1 MGIKYYSFGSE
12 SEKEGLTIGA
22 NYEEEASGVFIGT
35 PKDKP
40 WYKQKEITKEEYDA
54 YAARLADPNEP
65 RGFYGLVN
73 EKGKAA
79 AEKAIALYN
88 EKITS
93 EDAALASYLKDK
105 LTKLFGEDASL
116 KANFDAIF
124 EVETSAVTFHS
135 VQTKESLKAE
145 LTKTLNIKAGK

>member
-22 NYEEEASGVFIGT
+22 NYEEETSGIFIGV
-35 PKDKP
+35 PKDNP
-40 WYKQKEITKEEYDA
+40 WYKQKEITREEYDA

-124 EVETSAVTFHS
+124 EAETGSIVFHS

-145 LTKTLNIKAGK
+145 LTKALGIKTNK

>member
-22 NYEEEASGVFIGT
+22 NYEEEASGIFIGT

-124 EVETSAVTFHS
+124 EVETSAVTFHL

>member
-88 EKITS
+88 EKTTS
-93 EDAALASYLKDK
+93 EDATLASYLKEK
-105 LTKLFGEDASL
+105 LTRLFGEDASL

>member
-1 MGIKYYSFGSE
+1 ME
-12 SEKEGLTIGA
+12 SAALWDLRPEKEGLTIGA
-22 NYEEEASGVFIGT
+22 NYEEEASGIFIGT

-88 EKITS
+88 EKTAA
-93 EDAALASYLKDK
+93 EDAALVTYLFW
-105 LTKLFGEDASL
+105 LYGIGCVMGPAPGEVVTLL
-116 KANFDAIF
+116 KNLM
-124 EVETSAVTFHS
+124 SG
-135 VQTKESLKAE
+135 
-145 LTKTLNIKAGK
+145 NIMM

>member
-22 NYEEEASGVFIGT
+22 NYEEEASGIFIGT

-93 EDAALASYLKDK
+93 EDMALASYLKDK

-124 EVETSAVTFHS
+124 EVETSTVTFHS

-145 LTKTLNIKAGK
+145 LVKALGIKINK

>member
-22 NYEEEASGVFIGT
+22 NYEEEASGIFIGT

-40 WYKQKEITKEEYDA
+40 WYKQKEITREEYDA

-88 EKITS
+88 EKTTS
-93 EDAALASYLKDK
+93 EDAALVTYLKDK

-116 KANFDAIF
+116 KVNFDAIF

>member
-22 NYEEEASGVFIGT
+22 NYEEETSGIFIGT

-79 AEKAIALYN
+79 AEKAIAAFD
-88 EKITS
+88 EKTAA
-93 EDAALASYLKDK
+93 EDAALVTYLKDK
-105 LTKLFGEDASL
+105 LTKLFTEDAQAR
-116 KANFDAIF
+116 ANFSTVF
-124 EVETSAVTFHS
+124 EAETSAITFHS
-135 VQTKESLKAE
+135 STAKDDLKAD
-145 LTKTLNIKAGK
+145 LVKALGIKINK

>member
-88 EKITS
+88 EKTTS
-93 EDAALASYLKDK
+93 EDAALASYLKEK
-105 LTKLFGEDASL
+105 LTRLFGEDASL

>member
-22 NYEEEASGVFIGT
+22 NYEEEASGIFIGT

>member
-22 NYEEEASGVFIGT
+22 NYEEEASGIFIGT

-54 YAARLADPNEP
+54 YAARMNDPNEP

-79 AEKAIALYN
+79 AEKAMALYN

-93 EDAALASYLKDK
+93 EDAALVTYLKDK
-105 LTKLFGEDASL
+105 LTKLFTEDAQA
-116 KANFDAIF
+116 KANFSTVFEAETAAI
-124 EVETSAVTFHS
+124 TFHS
-135 VQTKESLKAE
+135 STAKDDLKAD
-145 LTKTLNIKAGK
+145 LVKALGIKTNK

>member
-93 EDAALASYLKDK
+93 EDTALASYLKDK

-124 EVETSAVTFHS
+124 EVETSAVTFHL